1 MNGNGG
7 WLAGNWWQLI
17 CALVLFG
24 SYVAVLAK
32 AVQSIR
38 SMETRLKALEDDL
51 AEHREAASL
60 HRSPDFDR
68 RVQNIEGGIQTIS
81 DILIQVQID
90 LGVLLKRNI

>member
-1 MNGNGG
+1 MNGNSG
-7 WLAGNWWQLI
+7 WLAGNWWQMV

-32 AVQSIR
+32 AVQSIK
-38 SMETRLKALEDDL
+38 SMETRLKTVEDDL
-51 AEHREAASL
+51 AAHRESNSL
-60 HRSPDFDR
+60 HRSPDFDN
-68 RVQNIEGGIQTIS
+68 RVQNIEGGIKTIS